1 MKLAR
6 PLFAAA
12 LLVSVLPAC
21 APLVIG
27 AVVAGTA
34 VVATDRRTTGAQIDD
49 QAIELRLSNELG
61 TAFKASSSDHHI
73 SINSFERKVLLTGE
87 VPTEQAKAQAGEIA
101 ARSLNVRTVVN
112 ELVVA
117 KPSTLGQRSNDA
129 ALGTKVRAQFV
140 NTKEIPF
147 NSISI
152 VTERGVVYL
161 MGFVTQKEGEI
172 AAHVASRVSGVQQ
185 VVKVFAYGTPE
196 QVQQR
201 RLGASQPP
209 APAKTAAPAASAPPA
224 SNPAADSAPAAV
236 ASPVATPGTAK

>member
-12 LLVSVLPAC
+12 LLVSALPAC

-27 AVVAGTA
+27 AIAAGTA
-34 VVATDRRTTGAQIDD
+34 IVATDRRSTGAQIDD
-49 QAIELRLSNELG
+49 QAIQLRLSNELG
-61 TAFKASSSDHHI
+61 TAFKSNPNEVHI
-73 SINSFERKVLLTGE
+73 SINSYERKVLLTGE

-101 ARSLNVRTVVN
+101 ARSLNVRAVVN

-117 KPSTLGQRSNDA
+117 KPSTLGQRTNDA
-129 ALGTKVRAQFV
+129 TLGTKVRAQFV

-152 VTERGVVYL
+152 VTERGIVYL
-161 MGFVTQKEGEI
+161 MGFVTAKEGEV
-172 AAHVASRVSGVQQ
+172 AAYVASRVAGVQQ
-185 VVKVFAYGTPE
+185 VVKVFDFGTPE
-196 QVQQR
+196 EVQQR

-209 APAKTAAPAASAPPA
+209 APATTAAPAASAPPA
-224 SNPAADSAPAAV
+224 SNPAPDASSAAV

>member
-27 AVVAGTA
+27 AIVAGTA
-34 VVATDRRTTGAQIDD
+34 IVATDRRTTGSQIDD
-49 QAIELRLSNELG
+49 QSIELRLSNELG
-61 TAFKASSSDHHI
+61 TAFKANSSDFHI

-117 KPSTLGQRSNDA
+117 KPSTLGQRTNDTTV
-129 ALGTKVRAQFV
+129 GTKVRAQFV

-161 MGFVTQKEGEI
+161 MGTVTERE
-172 AAHVASRVSGVQQ
+172 ATRSADV
-185 VVKVFAYGTPE
+185 
-196 QVQQR
+196 
-201 RLGASQPP
+201 
-209 APAKTAAPAASAPPA
+209 AASVPGVMKVVRAFEVITESELA
-224 SNPAADSAPAAV
+224 GIQSRS
-236 ASPVATPGTAK
+236 TPR